1 MRSKDWFRQAARTIG
16 SAGNAR
22 DAGYH
27 EDAAF
32 LAHHAAC
39 LALTGVLMGRGFSI
53 SGHSLYFMLKDLRGV
68 DSELIHRARILDTY
82 YIPSRYPYCF
92 EKGCPGDY
100 FDEQISE
107 EAIDC
112 AKAIL
117 EFAQRTV
124 G

>member
-1 MRSKDWFRQAARTIG
+1 MTTRDWFRQAERTIG
-16 SAGNAR
+16 SAENAR
-22 DAGYH
+22 KAGYH

-32 LAHHAAC
+32 LAHHAAY
-39 LALTGVLMGRGFSI
+39 LALIGVLRGKSLST
-53 SGHSLYFMLKDLRGV
+53 SGHSLYYMMKDLEGV
-68 DSELIHRARILDTY
+68 DSGLIHRARVLDTY

-92 EKGCPGDY
+92 EKGCPCDY

-117 EFAQRTV
+117 EFTERTV

>member
-1 MRSKDWFRQAARTIG
+1 MRSKDWFRQAERTIG

-22 DAGYH
+22 NAGYH

-32 LAHHAAC
+32 LAHHAAY
-39 LALTGVLMGRGFSI
+39 LALIGVMKGKNFSQ
-53 SGHSLYFMLKDLRGV
+53 SGHSLYYMMKDLTGV

-107 EAIDC
+107 EAINC

-117 EFAQRTV
+117 EFAQRAM